1 MKVLFFTSIFPSI
14 QEPTRG
20 PYNHNIVLALKNLC
34 EIKVVSPQP
43 FWARIKRPELLGK
56 VPFETQTGVDVLLPT
71 YWSVP
76 KLTSLHGNSM
86 YRSVKPCIQHLYRD
100 FPFDII
106 FAVWAYPDAVAAAQL
121 ARDFNCPLLIKTM
134 GSDVNVLCEIPKIGP
149 QITQAFQKSSYVVSV
164 SKALQEKVIAS
175 GISKE
180 KSLVQHNGVN
190 GEKFTIQDRSIAR
203 KNLSLPL
210 DKSILCY
217 IGRLGTEKGV
227 DILIKSVNTI
237 QSNNLELHIIG
248 WGDQE
253 IALKAQVDALG
264 IGNKVIFHGM
274 RPHHEIPQW
283 LNACDVFCLP
293 SRREGCPNVVLEALA
308 SGRPVVAS
316 NVGGV
321 PELINESNG
330 VLVESE
336 NPDAL
341 AKGIEEA
348 LSREWDSEQLRNSVE
363 FLSWETVGARYYQIL
378 TTAYEGYKK

>member
-1 MKVLFFTSIFPSI
+1 MKVLFFTSIFPSLS
-14 QEPTRG
+14 EPTRG
-20 PYNHNIVLALKNLC
+20 PYNHNIVLALSKSC

-43 FWARIKRPELLGK
+43 FWSRIKNPKSLGK
-56 VPFETQTGVDVLLPT
+56 TPFETQTGIDVVLPT

-86 YRSVKPCIQHLYRD
+86 YRSVKPCVEHLYQD

-134 GSDVNVLCEIPKIGP
+134 GSDVNVLCKIPKIES
-149 QITQAFQKSSYVVSV
+149 QITQAFQKASYVVSV
-164 SKALQEKVIAS
+164 SKALQEKVIS
-175 GISKE
+175 TGISKDR
-180 KSLVQHNGVN
+180 SLVQHNGVN
-190 GEKFTIQDRSIAR
+190 GDRFTIKDKPDAKKRL
-203 KNLSLPL
+203 NLPL

-217 IGRLGTEKGV
+217 IGRLGAEKGV
-227 DILIKSVNTI
+227 DILIKSINKI
-237 QSNNLELHIIG
+237 KSKNIELHIIG

-264 IGNKVIFHGM
+264 IGNQVIFHGM
-274 RPHHEIPQW
+274 RPHHEVPQW
-283 LNACDVFCLP
+283 LNACDLFCLP
-293 SRREGCPNVVLEALA
+293 SRREGCPNVVLESLA

-321 PELINESNG
+321 PELINGSNG

-336 NPDAL
+336 DPDAL
-341 AKGIEEA
+341 AKGIDEA
-348 LSREWDSEQLRNSVE
+348 LSRTWDPEQLRNSVE
-363 FLSWETVGARYYQIL
+363 FLSWETVGARYHQIL
-378 TTAYEGYKK
+378 TSAYEGYRK